1 MTRYMIWNKRTNQI
15 VPTTFDDRKKAKETL
30 KAMVPNLKHYGS
42 LVSEGDFQITLR
54 ELMDW
59 EIISFKPTGITGV
72 QVSEIQKSSAWK
84 EHCE

>member
-1 MTRYMIWNKRTNQI
+1 MTCYMIWNKRTNQI
-15 VPTTFDDRKKAKETL
+15 APVTFNDRKKAKETL

>member
-15 VPTTFDDRKKAKETL
+15 VPTIFKNRKKAKETL
-30 KAMVPNLKHYGS
+30 KEMVPNLKHYGF
-42 LVSEGDFQITLR
+42 LVSVGEFQITLL

-72 QVSEIQKSSAWK
+72 QVSGIRESPAWK
-84 EHCE
+84 KYR

>member
-1 MTRYMIWNKRTNQI
+1 MAYYMIWNKRTNQI
-15 VPTTFDDRKKAKETL
+15 VPTTFNDRKKAKETL
-30 KAMVPNLKHYGS
+30 KAMVPNLKYYGS

-72 QVSEIQKSSAWK
+72 QASEIQKSSAWK

>member
-1 MTRYMIWNKRTNQI
+1 MVYYMIWNKRTNQI

-30 KAMVPNLKHYGS
+30 KAMVPNLQYYDS

-72 QVSEIQKSSAWK
+72 QISEIQKSSAWK

>member
-1 MTRYMIWNKRTNQI
+1 MACYMIWNKRTNQI
-15 VPTTFDDRKKAKETL
+15 VPTIFDDRKKAKETL

-84 EHCE
+84 ERCE

>member
-1 MTRYMIWNKRTNQI
+1 MTCYMIWNKRTNQI

>member
-15 VPTTFDDRKKAKETL
+15 VPTTFNDRKKAKETL
-30 KAMVPNLKHYGS
+30 KAMVPNLEHYGF
-42 LVSEGDFQITLR
+42 LVSVGEFQIILL

-72 QVSEIQKSSAWK
+72 QVSGIRESPAWK
-84 EHCE
+84 KYRG

>member
-1 MTRYMIWNKRTNQI
+1 MTCYMIWNKRTNQI
-15 VPTTFDDRKKAKETL
+15 IPETFNDRKKAKETL

-72 QVSEIQKSSAWK
+72 QISEIQKSSAWK